1 MFIQDNAKPPMIA
14 RKVIIIHVCCAV
26 CKLVE
31 SWSSNNMLIDISIW
45 LNAAHLNESMSD
57 PVAERNN

>member
-14 RKVIIIHVCCAV
+14 RKVIIILVRCAV

-57 PVAERNN
+57 PVAELNN